1 MGSFEPEVL
10 PNKCQRVSSRFDQL
24 GDWGSSSVPGAGFD
38 PNESW
43 PRPALAALQAR
54 RELVGMARHD
64 PIIVVTG
71 CDQGGWVTRRRLE
84 PMQRRILH
92 QIRELGCVLGASKF
106 ADPSPTDREAME
118 AEHIHHANGREGDG
132 E

>member
-1 MGSFEPEVL
+1 MGLFEPEVL
-10 PNKCQRVSSRFDQL
+10 PNKGQRVCSRFDQFRNR
-24 GDWGSSSVPGAGFD
+24 GSSSVPGAGFD

-64 PIIVVTG
+64 TIIVISG
-71 CDQGGWVTRRRLE
+71 GDQGGWITRSRLE
-84 PMQRRILH
+84 PMQRRLLD
-92 QIRELGCVLGASKF
+92 QIRELGSILGASEF
-106 ADPSPTDREAME
+106 ADPSPADREAME
-118 AEHIHHANGREGDG
+118 AEHIHHSNGREGDG